1 MESCNMVIDNID
13 DVKNFFTNPEN
24 VASLNRFD
32 FRKLYYDANNCSE
45 DVDYHVDFIKDLT
58 QVLYESKIYPLNY
71 MSEVPPKFMYNSKY
85 SKAIVLPKNIVGIRE
100 QAFDSCVNLALVEIQ
115 DGVKFIGQD
124 AFQGCR
130 SLSKIKLPNTIN
142 YIGER
147 AFTNCTEL
155 EEFAFNG
162 TVEQW
167 LKIKKMDNWATYSGF
182 TYVQCSDG
190 VDSSEVF

>member
-1 MESCNMVIDNID
+1 MAID
-13 DVKNFFTNPEN
+13 
-24 VASLNRFD
+24 
-32 FRKLYYDANNCSE
+32 
-45 DVDYHVDFIKDLT
+45 
-58 QVLYESKIYPLNY
+58 
-71 MSEVPPKFMYNSKY
+71 
-85 SKAIVLPKNIVGIRE
+85 
-100 QAFDSCVNLALVEIQ
+100 
-115 DGVKFIGQD
+115 KFISQD

-130 SLSKIKLPNTIN
+130 SLLKIKLPNTIN

-167 LKIKKMDNWATYSGF
+167 LKIRKMSNWATYSGF

-190 VDSSEVF
+190 IDSSEVF

>member
-13 DVKNFFTNPEN
+13 EVENFFINPEN

-32 FRKLYYDANNCSE
+32 FRKLYYDANNYSE
-45 DVDYHVDFIKDLT
+45 KVNYHVDFVKDLT

-71 MSEVPPKFMYNSKY
+71 ISEVPPKFMYNSKY

-100 QAFDSCVNLALVEIQ
+100 QAFDSCVNLELIEIQ

-130 SLSKIKLPNTIN
+130 SLLKIKLPNTIN

-147 AFTNCTEL
+147 AFTNCTQL

-167 LKIKKMDNWATYSGF
+167 LKIRKMANWATYSGF

-190 VDSSEVF
+190 IDSSEVF

>member
-1 MESCNMVIDNID
+1 
-13 DVKNFFTNPEN
+13 
-24 VASLNRFD
+24 
-32 FRKLYYDANNCSE
+32 
-45 DVDYHVDFIKDLT
+45 
-58 QVLYESKIYPLNY
+58 
-71 MSEVPPKFMYNSKY
+71 MSEVPTKFMFNSKY
-85 SKAIVLPKNIVGIRE
+85 SKAVVLPKNIIGIRE

-155 EEFAFNG
+155 EEFKFDG

-167 LKIKKMDNWATYSGF
+167 LKIKKMNNWATYSGF

-190 VDSSEVF
+190 IDSSEVF